1 MAKDRFGY
9 GEDTSTSWSNSIAG
23 GVGGGLGALA
33 LGMSVPASLGMGAF
47 VTGLSRLMPSNKSIK
62 DSFGYGEGDMGYS
75 MHALNLA
82 KEKNIINKHMKPE
95 TVREI
100 MVEQGMDSY
109 GFIVDE
115 YMLEEIFKNG

>member
-1 MAKDRFGY
+1 MAKD
-9 GEDTSTSWSNSIAG
+9 
-23 GVGGGLGALA
+23 
-33 LGMSVPASLGMGAF
+33 P
-47 VTGLSRLMPSNKSIK
+47 
-62 DSFGYGEGDMGYS
+62 FGYGEGDMGYS
-75 MHALNLA
+75 MYALNLA